1 MAVAAAIG
9 VEAEEAIP
17 NVAMGPRLQN
27 KMKMMQPNHLGDINR
42 SIEKMSIGNNSFVP
56 PNTCPSMGQAGTT
69 MPVQANTRRGSN
81 WTNSTEGYGSM
92 RSEQSMMS
100 SRRCSDVSVA
110 MSQGSNVPQW
120 DPMSAD
126 SSRRSSMASNHG
138 GNAQDHQVNINNHL
152 DRLHRR
158 AKQNQMQVTPVAT
171 PTPMMN
177 MVRTPTHVPPPP
189 PMPTHAPQPMGNHG
203 SGRRA
208 SDPVR
213 MLDRNFGVEGQ
224 MSRHGRSGSFGAVQP
239 SAQPRVPIHGQR
251 IRGMSGDTYFQ
262 QQQSNAATAT
272 AAQQMVRKFHIF
284 SQ

>member
-17 NVAMGPRLQN
+17 VSNVAMGPRLQN

-42 SIEKMSIGNNSFVP
+42 SIEKMSIGNNSFNP

-69 MPVQANTRRGSN
+69 MPVQANNRRGSN

-138 GNAQDHQVNINNHL
+138 GNVQDHQVNINNHL

-158 AKQNQMQVTPVAT
+158 ASKQNQMQVTPVAT

-177 MVRTPTHVPPPP
+177 MVRTPTNVPTQ
-189 PMPTHAPQPMGNHG
+189 PMPNQSPTTTQPQPEHSTTTTIHDQARQNTQSH
-203 SGRRA
+203 RQPQPA
-208 SDPVR
+208 TDNC
-213 MLDRNFGVEGQ
+213 LLL
-224 MSRHGRSGSFGAVQP
+224 SGS
-239 SAQPRVPIHGQR
+239 
-251 IRGMSGDTYFQ
+251 DTL
-262 QQQSNAATAT
+262 
-272 AAQQMVRKFHIF
+272 
-284 SQ
+284 